1 MPRCRELKLRPMPR
15 QLEFKLNKMH
25 LKKLLSESQRDY
37 FKSRLRKE
45 QGQRRRLPGPE
56 LRQKP
61 RQLRS

>member
-1 MPRCRELKLRPMPR
+1 
-15 QLEFKLNKMH
+15 MH